1 MTETTPQP
9 RFHKSP
15 RLGEQLV
22 LKGVIS
28 QEELESSL
36 AASKASG
43 TKLGEYLVSHG
54 IVPEEEILKAL
65 SEQLNVPLYDASK
78 YPLDPALKELLPQ
91 DIARENRLVPLTMDN
106 EILYCALLDPNNFH
120 AIDAVEEFCQ
130 CQVEP
135 VLCTKQDFVRLFSAI
150 YGEYSAFNEMLGEI
164 GANLAPETAAR
175 DEEEISADAA
185 NDVPVIRLVNL
196 ILSEGVKVGAS
207 DIHINPEKTTVNV
220 RYRVEGMLRKASEV
234 PLKMASSVVS
244 RIKIMGNMDISETR
258 LPQDGRFT
266 MKVEGH
272 EINVR
277 VSSIPT
283 TYGENVVM
291 RLLDMNAKRV
301 YELPKLGMS
310 PEDFETVSSAARKP
324 YGMIL
329 STGPTG
335 SGKSSSLYA
344 IIKLVNREEVNI
356 MTLEDPV
363 EYRMAGVRQVQLN
376 VKAGMTFSSGLRSI
390 LRQDPDI
397 LMVGE
402 IRDKETAQ
410 IAVQAALTGHLVLST
425 LHTNDAISAI
435 NRLVDMG
442 VEPYLVSSVLLCSF
456 AQRLVRCVCPHCRE
470 EYQPAPGL
478 MKAFNLTAADGPFYH
493 GAGCPR
499 CGGTGYMGRTAIFEV
514 FPMLDEFQDM
524 VASGATRQAIARR
537 ARELGIHSMTDDAAQ
552 KIRAGI
558 TTCEEAIRVTAA

>member
-1 MTETTPQP
+1 MPNNAP
-9 RFHKSP
+9 RFNRSP

-22 LKGVIS
+22 LKGILT
-28 QEELESSL
+28 EEALENALS
-36 AASKASG
+36 AAKAANM
-43 TKLGEYLVSHG
+43 KLGEYLTSHG
-54 IVPEEEILKAL
+54 IVPEEDILKAL
-65 SEQLNVPLYDASK
+65 SEQLNFPLYNPDEF
-78 YPLDPALKELLPQ
+78 PLDPHLKDLVPQ
-91 DIARENRLVPLTMDN
+91 DVARENRLVPLTF
-106 EILYCALLDPNNFH
+106 EEGVLYCALLDPNNFR
-120 AIDAVEEFCQ
+120 ALDTVEETCRCQ
-130 CQVEP
+130 MEP
-135 VLCTKQDFVRLFSAI
+135 VLCTKADFVRLFSAV
-150 YGEYSAFNEMLGEI
+150 YGEYSAFSEMLGEI
-164 GANLAPETAAR
+164 DADTTPDAGRA
-175 DEEEISADAA
+175 DEEVITNNAVD
-185 NDVPVIRLVNL
+185 DVPVIRLVNL

-234 PLKMASSVVS
+234 PLKLAPSVVS

-266 MKVEGH
+266 IKVEGH

-291 RLLDMNAKRV
+291 RLLDMSAQRI
-301 YELPKLGMS
+301 YELPKLGMG
-310 PEDFETVSSAARKP
+310 PEDYKLVTQAAHKP

-344 IIKLVNREEVNI
+344 IIKLVNRDEVNI

-376 VKAGMTFSSGLRSI
+376 VKAGMTFSSGLRAI

-402 IRDKETAQ
+402 IRDRETAH

-425 LHTNDAISAI
+425 LHTNDALSAV

-442 VEPYLVSSVLLCSF
+442 VEPYLVASVLLCSF

-470 EYQPAPGL
+470 QYQPSIGL
-478 MKAFNLTAADGPFYH
+478 LHVFGLTPEDGPFFH
-493 GAGCPR
+493 GKGCPR

-514 FPMLDEFQDM
+514 FPMLDELQEM
-524 VASGATRQAIARR
+524 VTAGKSKQEIYRR
-537 ARELGIHSMTDDAAQ
+537 ARELGIRTMADDAAK

-558 TTCEEAIRVTAA
+558 TTAEEAIRVTAA

>member
-1 MTETTPQP
+1 MPNNVP
-9 RFHKSP
+9 RFNRSP

-22 LKGVIS
+22 LKGILT
-28 QEELESSL
+28 EEALGNALS
-36 AASKASG
+36 AAKAANM
-43 TKLGEYLVSHG
+43 KLGEYLTSHG
-54 IVPEEEILKAL
+54 IVPEEDILKAL
-65 SEQLNVPLYDASK
+65 SEQLNFPLYNPDEF
-78 YPLDPALKELLPQ
+78 PLDTHLKDLVPQ
-91 DIARENRLVPLTMDN
+91 DVARENRLVPLTF
-106 EILYCALLDPNNFH
+106 EEGVLYCALLDPNYFR
-120 AIDAVEEFCQ
+120 ALDTVEETCR

-135 VLCTKQDFVRLFSAI
+135 VLCTKADFVRLFSAV
-150 YGEYSAFNEMLGEI
+150 YGEYSAFSEMLGEI
-164 GANLAPETAAR
+164 DADTAPDAGRA
-175 DEEEISADAA
+175 DEEVITNNAVD
-185 NDVPVIRLVNL
+185 DVPVIRLVNL

-234 PLKMASSVVS
+234 PLKLAPSVVS

-266 MKVEGH
+266 IKVEGH

-291 RLLDMNAKRV
+291 RLLDMSAQRI
-301 YELPKLGMS
+301 YELPKLGMG
-310 PEDFETVSSAARKP
+310 PEDYKLVTQAAHKP

-344 IIKLVNREEVNI
+344 IIKLVNRDEVNI

-376 VKAGMTFSSGLRSI
+376 VKAGMTFSSGLRAI

-402 IRDKETAQ
+402 IRDRETAQ

-425 LHTNDAISAI
+425 LHTNDALSAV

-442 VEPYLVSSVLLCSF
+442 VEPYLVASVLLCSF

-470 EYQPAPGL
+470 QYQPSIGL
-478 MKAFNLTAADGPFYH
+478 LHVFGLTPEDGPFFH
-493 GAGCPR
+493 GKGCPR

-514 FPMLDEFQDM
+514 FPMLDELQEM
-524 VASGATRQAIARR
+524 VTAGKSKQEIYRR
-537 ARELGIHSMTDDAAQ
+537 ARELGIRTMADDAAK

-558 TTCEEAIRVTAA
+558 TTAEEAIRVTAA

>member
-1 MTETTPQP
+1 MPNNVP
-9 RFHKSP
+9 RFNRSP

-22 LKGVIS
+22 LKGILT
-28 QEELESSL
+28 EEALENALS
-36 AASKASG
+36 AAKAADM
-43 TKLGEYLVSHG
+43 KLGEYLTSHG
-54 IVPEEEILKAL
+54 IVPEEDILKAL
-65 SEQLNVPLYDASK
+65 SEQLNFPLYNPDEF
-78 YPLDPALKELLPQ
+78 PLDPHLKDLVPQ
-91 DIARENRLVPLTMDN
+91 DVARENRLVPLTL
-106 EILYCALLDPNNFH
+106 EEGVLYCALLDPNNFR
-120 AIDAVEEFCQ
+120 ALDTVEETCR

-135 VLCTKQDFVRLFSAI
+135 VLCTKADFVRLFSAV
-150 YGEYSAFNEMLGEI
+150 YGEYSAFSEMLGEI
-164 GANLAPETAAR
+164 DADTAPDAGRA
-175 DEEEISADAA
+175 DEEVITNDAVD
-185 NDVPVIRLVNL
+185 DVPVIRLVNL

-234 PLKMASSVVS
+234 PLKLAPSVVS
-244 RIKIMGNMDISETR
+244 RIKILGNMDISETR

-266 MKVEGH
+266 IKVEGH

-291 RLLDMNAKRV
+291 RLLDMSAQRI

-310 PEDFETVSSAARKP
+310 PEDYDLVTQAAHKP

-344 IIKLVNREEVNI
+344 IIKLVNRDEVNI

-376 VKAGMTFSSGLRSI
+376 VKAGMTFSSGLRAI

-402 IRDKETAQ
+402 IRDRETAQ

-425 LHTNDAISAI
+425 LHTNDALSAVT
-435 NRLVDMG
+435 RLVDMG
-442 VEPYLVSSVLLCSF
+442 VEPYLVASVLLCSF

-470 EYQPAPGL
+470 PYQPSTGL
-478 MKAFNLTAADGPFYH
+478 LHVFGLTPEDGPFFH
-493 GAGCPR
+493 GKGCPR

-514 FPMLDEFQDM
+514 FPMLDELQEM
-524 VASGATRQAIARR
+524 VTAGKSKQEIYRR
-537 ARELGIHSMTDDAAQ
+537 ARELGIRTMTDDAAK

-558 TTCEEAIRVTAA
+558 TTAEEAIRVTAA